1 MPADQK
7 TPVVKVNSAQYILGY
22 VVDVIYIAQMVLGA
36 QIGKE
41 EHLVKRIVA
50 VNQYE
55 PLRISLFYDASLDQ

>member
-1 MPADQK
+1 M
-7 TPVVKVNSAQYILGY
+7 LFL
-22 VVDVIYIAQMVLGA
+22 IYIAQVVVGA